1 MDLCFEEPYG
11 VGYNSRTL
19 LQRYEASLG
28 LRTGTPED
36 VPGLSSSKR
45 HFLRRCSGSLPLI
58 VLHSVP
64 SEMKKTKAVTED
76 GPTEATDR

>member
-36 VPGLSSSKR
+36 VPGSLSSKR
-45 HFLRRCSGSLPLI
+45 RFSRRFSGSPPLI
-58 VLHSVP
+58 ALHSVP
-64 SEMKKTKAVTED
+64 SKMKRAKAVTED

>member
-1 MDLCFEEPYG
+1 MDPCFEELYG
-11 VGYNSRTL
+11 VGFNSRTS

-36 VPGLSSSKR
+36 APGLSSSK
-45 HFLRRCSGSLPLI
+45 HHILKRCSGSLPLI

-64 SEMKKTKAVTED
+64 SKMKRTKAVTED